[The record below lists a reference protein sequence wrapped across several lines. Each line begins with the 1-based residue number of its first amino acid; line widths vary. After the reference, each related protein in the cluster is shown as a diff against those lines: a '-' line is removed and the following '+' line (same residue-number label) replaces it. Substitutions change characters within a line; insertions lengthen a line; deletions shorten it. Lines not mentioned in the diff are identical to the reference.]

1 MILNNQDGIRI
12 SNEGEQ
18 DTLKPKCLKNLLWP
32 KLSYCN
38 SRLTQRQ
45 PCFLSKRFIKAYIYV
60 CVCVCVFIP
69 SFFGE
74 LHQTLKLQL
83 SYANTLR

>member
-32 KLSYCN
+32 KLSYCS

-45 PCFLSKRFIKAYIYV
+45 PCFLSKRFIKAYICV
-60 CVCVCVFIP
+60 CVCVCLYQASLGNFIK
-69 SFFGE
+69 
-74 LHQTLKLQL
+74 HL
-83 SYANTLR
+83 SYNYRMLIL

>member
-45 PCFLSKRFIKAYIYV
+45 PCFLSKRFIKEYICV
-60 CVCVCVFIP
+60 CVCVCVY
-69 SFFGE
+69 
-74 LHQTLKLQL
+74 TKLL
-83 SYANTLR
+83 WGTSSNT